1 MEAIKVMLNEKMSE
15 PTMMKD
21 REDLKADNEGM
32 ELETTIMEMVTN
44 LKSLKKDKQ
53 SNNES
58 ENKQIGTLSL
68 DKAGTRSSIR
78 QKKAPKSM
86 SKYFLQ

>member
-1 MEAIKVMLNEKMSE
+1 MEAINVMLNEKMSD